1 MVNYIMKK
9 PLKIPKFKNENEKF
23 KFWSKLDLSKYFEP
37 KDAVKVS
44 FPNLK
49 PTSQPISLRL
59 PNMLLDK
66 IKEVANREGVPY
78 QSKIKTELGRVFLG
92 MA

>member
-1 MVNYIMKK
+1 MKK
-9 PLKIPKFKNENEKF
+9 PLKIPKFKSQDEEFEFFSNLN
-23 KFWSKLDLSKYFEP
+23 LADYFEP
-37 KDAVKVS
+37 SDAVPVS

-59 PNMLLDK
+59 PSILLDK
-66 IKEVANREGVPY
+66 IKEVANKEGVPY

-92 MA
+92 GV

>member
-1 MVNYIMKK
+1 
-9 PLKIPKFKNENEKF
+9 
-23 KFWSKLDLSKYFEP
+23 
-37 KDAVKVS
+37 
-44 FPNLK
+44 LK